1 MSERIKMM
9 TAVDLSDYSAIV
21 VSYGVWLARQLNAQL
36 VLINVINKR
45 DLDMVQRAMI
55 GYEAFSFPTYLAD
68 QEQERESKMKELTAA
83 LETGG
88 LDCRYVV
95 RSGIPYQELLDAIE
109 AEKVQLVVVG
119 TKGRSNLADVIV
131 GSTARR
137 LYQRSPVPLLSIPA
151 GFDKIP

>member
-1 MSERIKMM
+1 MAERIKMM

-36 VLINVINKR
+36 MLINVINKR

-68 QEQERESKMKELTAA
+68 QEQERESKMKELTAS
-83 LETGG
+83 LETDG

-109 AEKVQLVVVG
+109 AERVQLVVVG

>member
-9 TAVDLSDYSAIV
+9 AAVDLSDYSAIV

-36 VLINVINKR
+36 VLINVINQR

-83 LETGG
+83 LETDG

-119 TKGRSNLADVIV
+119 TKGRSNLADALV
-131 GSTARR
+131 GSTARK
-137 LYQRSPVPLLSIPA
+137 LYRRSPVPLLTIPA
-151 GFDKIP
+151 GFDQIP